1 MSGASP
7 GGAAGAILAGPAA
20 DRFGRKTLLIAD
32 AGIYATGVI
41 IPAATPDAA
50 VRLFARTLIGLAVGA
65 DSAIATASIAGYA
78 PKNRRGSLAML
89 SSGRSPSVS

>member
-1 MSGASP
+1 VSGASP

-50 VRLFARTLIGLAVGA
+50 VRLFARTLIGLAVSVFPGSAASTGWRMVLCLGA
-65 DSAIATASIAGYA
+65 IPALIGLGLRTQM
-78 PKNRRGSLAML
+78 PQ
-89 SSGRSPSVS
+89 